1 MEMTQAITSFDALA
15 HPTRLAALRLL
26 IGHSPEGLPAGTIAD
41 RLATPPSSLSPHL
54 AQLHRAG
61 LVTQTREGRTLR
73 YRADMSRLRALIG
86 WLAQDCCGGSA
97 KSCADLLDTI
107 PCC

>member
-1 MEMTQAITSFDALA
+1 MEMTDALASFDALA

-26 IGHSPEGLPAGTIAD
+26 IAHGPDGLSAGTIAD
-41 RLATPPSSLSPHL
+41 RLSAPPSSLSHHL

-61 LVTQTREGRTLR
+61 LVTQTRQGRSLR
-73 YRADMSRLRALIG
+73 YRADMGRLRALIG
-86 WLAQDCCGGSA
+86 WLAQDCCGSRPET
-97 KSCADLLDTI
+97 CAPLLDAL